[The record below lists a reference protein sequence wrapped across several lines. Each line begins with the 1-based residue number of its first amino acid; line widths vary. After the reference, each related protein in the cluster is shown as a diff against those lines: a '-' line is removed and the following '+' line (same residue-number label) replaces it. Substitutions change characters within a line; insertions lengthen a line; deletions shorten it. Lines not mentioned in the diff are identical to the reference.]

1 MLESPQ
7 ERVKLLK
14 AGVTGKT
21 IERIY
26 IAENNFK
33 IVCSPVFLKTV
44 KIDTKE
50 IANVPISQV
59 AAVEMC

>member
-1 MLESPQ
+1 MLENLQ

-26 IAENNFK
+26 IVENNFK
-33 IVCSPVFLKTV
+33 IVRSPIFLKTV
-44 KIDTKE
+44 
-50 IANVPISQV
+50 NP
-59 AAVEMC
+59 

>member
-21 IERIY
+21 IEQIY

-33 IVCSPVFLKTV
+33 IVRSPIFLKTV
-44 KIDTKE
+44 KIDTNK
-50 IANVPISQV
+50 IANVPISQMV
-59 AAVEMC
+59 AIEMC

>member
-21 IERIY
+21 IEQIY

-33 IVCSPVFLKTV
+33 IVRSPICLKTV
-44 KIDTKE
+44 KIDTNK
-50 IANVPISQV
+50 IANVPINQM
-59 AAVEMC
+59 AAIETC

>member
-1 MLESPQ
+1 MLENPE

-21 IERIY
+21 IELIY

-33 IVCSPVFLKTV
+33 IVRSPIFLKIV

-50 IANVPISQV
+50 IANVPISQM